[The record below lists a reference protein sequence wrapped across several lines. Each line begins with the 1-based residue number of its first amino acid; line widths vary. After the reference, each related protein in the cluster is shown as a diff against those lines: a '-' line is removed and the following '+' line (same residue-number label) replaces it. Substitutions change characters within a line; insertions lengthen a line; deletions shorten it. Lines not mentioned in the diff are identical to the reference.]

1 MLCSTPLFSRSK
13 SESSEVFV
21 GVVSPKGFFLF
32 PFFLGLLSSCQRS
45 SVFVLPS
52 PDPEEALP
60 GAPAL
65 PPSAAPANGSSTPAA
80 AGHSLLPSAYPYDSL
95 RPSQLSLVPP
105 FLPLHL
111 RGSPTQLLVT
121 TRTSFMA
128 SSRVVPP
135 CRVPLQIIAAA
146 MLAVRRQLR

>member
-1 MLCSTPLFSRSK
+1 M
-13 SESSEVFV
+13 
-21 GVVSPKGFFLF
+21 LF
-32 PFFLGLLSSCQRS
+32 PPKPFLVSFLPRPSVLVSALLDFRPTFPRPRGSSPRRAS
-45 SVFVLPS
+45 
-52 PDPEEALP
+52 
-60 GAPAL
+60 
-65 PPSAAPANGSSTPAA
+65 PPSAAPANGSSTTAA